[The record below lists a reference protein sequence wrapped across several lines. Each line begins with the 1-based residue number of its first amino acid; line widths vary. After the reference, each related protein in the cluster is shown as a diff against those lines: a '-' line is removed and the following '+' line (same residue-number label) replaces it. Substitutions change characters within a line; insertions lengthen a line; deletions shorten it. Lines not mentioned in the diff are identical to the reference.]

1 MDRRHNQA
9 PNDMTSI
16 WLAQQNVS
24 DDEYSIDL
32 IELGYELLDKLKY
45 IVLVALIGMLISGV
59 YVFKVAEEQYEA
71 VSKLY
76 ILNSNDS
83 VVNLSDLQ
91 LGNYLAS
98 DYREIFNT
106 WEVKEMVRRNLNLPY
121 TYEEMEKMLTVSNP
135 KDTRIIC
142 IAVTSPNPQEA
153 VDMANE
159 YAVVV
164 SDYVS
169 RVMAAERPN
178 TLSEAILPQKPVSPQ
193 KVKIIVLGMLMGI
206 VLSVGL
212 ITLRFVL
219 DDSIRS
225 ADDIEKYANL
235 SVLSVIPVLNQKEI
249 RKMNRGK
256 RR

>member
-16 WLAQQNVS
+16 LLAQQSVS

-121 TYEEMEKMLTVSNP
+121 TYDEMEKMLTISNP
-135 KDTRIIC
+135 KDTRIIY

-178 TLSEAILPQKPVSPQ
+178 TLSEAILPQKPVSPK
-193 KVKIIVLGMLMGI
+193 KVKIILLGMLLGI
-206 VLSVGL
+206 ALSAGL

-249 RKMNRGK
+249 RKINRGK